1 MHVKVI
7 LITEEHAMQVK
18 NGDWNSGYEE
28 WLW

>member
-1 MHVKVI
+1 VI
-7 LITEEHAMQVK
+7 LITEEHAMRVK